1 MESRYA
7 YIYLKIKSGK
17 KCSNGMYVDEQPE
30 EKTAPIGNY
39 FIYVSESDK
48 VDIHVG
54 NQRTSHI
61 TIKDMT
67 HIAETISTII
77 PPVYLGQYEN
87 LGNIAC
93 HIEKKDKNDVASM
106 RVLKYSSQYETTFSL
121 MNNNPENKKIDWE
134 IREAVQSY
142 LTPFLKEI
150 SAVSNFTI
158 DSQVSRRVIVSA
170 NTYLHSMLD
179 SKLRTIVVEAK
190 V

>member
-7 YIYLKIKSGK
+7 HIYLKIKSGEK
-17 KCSNGMYVDEQPE
+17 FSNGMYVDEQPE

-54 NQRTSHI
+54 SQRTSHI
-61 TIKDMT
+61 KIKDMT
-67 HIAETISTII
+67 RIAESLSTII

-93 HIEKKDKNDVASM
+93 HIENKDKNDVASM

-121 MNNNPENKKIDWE
+121 MNNNPENKRIDWE

-142 LTPFLKEI
+142 LTPFLKEV
-150 SAVSNFTI
+150 SVVSNFTI
-158 DSQVSRRVIVSA
+158 DSQVSGRVIISM
-170 NTYLHSMLD
+170 NRYLYAMLD
-179 SKLRTIVVEAK
+179 PKLRTIIVETK